1 MAITDIRVVQF
12 MVTELV
18 DTETGPVIHH
28 VPKRHTIQIK
38 RDGGDWEEIPIV
50 HVQVDE

>member
-18 DTETGPVIHH
+18 DTETGPVVHS
-28 VPKRHTIQIK
+28 VPRSHTIQIK

-50 HVQVDE
+50 NVQSNE

>member
-18 DTETGPVIHH
+18 DTETGPVIHN
-28 VPKRHTIQIK
+28 VAKRHTIQIK
-38 RDGGDWEEIPIV
+38 RNDGDWEEIPIV
-50 HVQVDE
+50 HVQENE